1 MTRYRNRREFTADA
15 IKAMLAGVVITITEG
30 CGGGGSSNPTS
41 PSGGGGSAG
50 DVNGS
55 VSANHGHTATVT
67 RVQLSEGGAVSLDI
81 RGSADHSHTVGLS
94 GAQVTQIA
102 SGGRVSVESTSEQA
116 HTHTVIFN

>member
-1 MTRYRNRREFTADA
+1 VTRYLDRRTFTADA

-30 CGGGGSSNPTS
+30 CGGGPSNPTS
-41 PSGGGGSAG
+41 PSGGGGAAG

-55 VSANHGHTATVT
+55 VSANHGHVATVT

-81 RGSADHSHTVGLS
+81 RGSGDHSHTVGLS

>member
-1 MTRYRNRREFTADA
+1 MTRYLDRRTFTAGA

-30 CGGGGSSNPTS
+30 CGGGSSNPTS
-41 PSGGGGSAG
+41 PSGGGGAAG

-55 VSANHGHTATVT
+55 VSANHGHVATVT
-67 RVQLSEGGAVSLDI
+67 RVHLSEGGAVSLDI

-102 SGGRVSVESTSEQA
+102 NGGRVSVESTSEQA
-116 HTHTVIFN
+116 HTHTVTFN